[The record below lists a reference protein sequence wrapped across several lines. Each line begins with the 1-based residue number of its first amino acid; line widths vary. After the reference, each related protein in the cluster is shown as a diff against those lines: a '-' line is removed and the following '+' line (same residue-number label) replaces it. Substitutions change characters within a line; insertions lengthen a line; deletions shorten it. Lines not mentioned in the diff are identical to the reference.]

1 MIKRIYAQRKIVI
14 DWRDVQKRTENT
26 MAKKKSATVTKLRP
40 VAPRQY
46 PDLHEHLERLE
57 REGLLIRVK
66 EPVDKDQEMHPLVRW
81 QFRGGIKEKDRKAFL
96 FEKPVN
102 AKGRPYDIPVAIGI
116 LAANRRIY
124 GIGLGCDPTQVNQ
137 LWAEAKAHPIPP
149 VEIPSDAAPVHEVV
163 YQGEEL
169 KVPGQGIDGIPVP
182 ISTPGWDNAPYIS
195 AAHFITR
202 DPDNGIHNIGT
213 YRAMIKAPDRVGCN
227 PSLELGQG
235 IYVHWEKYR
244 ARREKMPA
252 ALCVG
257 GVPAISYVAAQKLN
271 YDVDEFAVAGGLVKA
286 PIRVVKGKT
295 VPLLVPADAEIII
308 EGWVNTEWLE
318 PEAPFGESHGH
329 VNLKEYN
336 PYMEVTAIT
345 RRKKAILCSII
356 SQVTPSESSVIKKMA
371 YEPLYLDHLKN
382 VLGAKSV
389 TRVMLHEP
397 LTATQK
403 LTVIQMR
410 KPSQAEVWRALMGA
424 VAFRPSMSKIV
435 IAVDEDIDP
444 ENLDAVFWALGYR
457 SQPHRD
463 VQIIRGTDIGHAPR
477 HDARGSA
484 DDSCLLWDA
493 TLKETFP
500 PISLPKKEYMERAH
514 ELWDKLGLPKLEPE
528 SPWYGYPLGDWN
540 PELDEEAKLATA
552 GEFWQTGKK
561 IAGER
566 RRSEDVPVNTS
577 YYGHQKPK

>member
-1 MIKRIYAQRKIVI
+1 MSN
-14 DWRDVQKRTENT
+14 E
-26 MAKKKSATVTKLRP
+26 KSATVTKLT
-40 VAPRQY
+40 VIAPRQY
-46 PDLHEHLERLE
+46 PDLHEHLDRLE
-57 REGLLIRVK
+57 GEGLLVRVT

-96 FEKPVN
+96 FEKPVD
-102 AKGRPYDIPVAIGI
+102 AKGKNYDIPVAIGI
-116 LAANRRIY
+116 LAANRTIY
-124 GIGLGCDPTQVNQ
+124 GIGLGCDPTKVNQ
-137 LWAEAKAHPIPP
+137 LWAEAKTNPIAP
-149 VEIPSDAAPVHEVV
+149 VEIPSEAAPVHEVV
-163 YQGEEL
+163 YQEEDL
-169 KVPGQGIDGIPVP
+169 KVPGQGVDGIPVP

-195 AAHFITR
+195 AAHFITK
-202 DPDNGIHNIGT
+202 DPDSGIHNIGT

-244 ARREKMPA
+244 ARQERMPA
-252 ALCVG
+252 ALCIG

-286 PIRVVKGKT
+286 PIRVVKAKT
-295 VPLLVPADAEIII
+295 VPLMVPADAEIII

-329 VNLKEYN
+329 VNPKEYN

-345 RRKKAILCSII
+345 RRKKAVLCSII

-371 YEPLYLDHLKN
+371 YEPLYLDHLRN
-382 VLGAKSV
+382 ALGVKCV

-410 KPSQAEVWRALMGA
+410 KPSRAEVWRAMMGA

-435 IAVDEDIDP
+435 VAVDEDIDP
-444 ENLDAVFWALGYR
+444 ENMDAVFWALGYR

-500 PISLPKKEYMERAH
+500 PISLPKKEYMERARK
-514 ELWDKLGLPKLEPE
+514 LWEKLDLPKLEPE
-528 SPWYGYPLGDWN
+528 SPWHGYSLGDWN
-540 PELDEEAKLATA
+540 PELDEEAKLAIA
-552 GEFWQTGKK
+552 GEFWQTGEK
-561 IAGER
+561 IALER
-566 RRSEDVPVNTS
+566 RRTDDVPLNTS
-577 YYGHQKPK
+577 YYGHQKEK

>member
-1 MIKRIYAQRKIVI
+1 MHGKQP
-14 DWRDVQKRTENT
+14 

-96 FEKPVN
+96 FEKPVD
-102 AKGRPYDIPVAIGI
+102 ARGKSYDIPVAIGI

-124 GIGLGCDPTQVNQ
+124 SLGLGCDPSQVNQ
-137 LWAEAKAHPIPP
+137 LWALAKANPIPP
-149 VEIPSDAAPVHEVV
+149 VEIPSEAAPVHEMV
-163 YQGEEL
+163 YQDEEL
-169 KVPGQGIDGIPVP
+169 KIPGQGVDGIPVP
-182 ISTPGWDNAPYIS
+182 ISTPGWDNAPYVS
-195 AAHFITR
+195 AAHFITQ

-235 IYVHWEKYR
+235 IYIHWEKYR

-252 ALCVG
+252 ALCIG

-286 PIRVVKGKT
+286 PIRVVKAKS

-329 VNLKEYN
+329 VNPKEYN
-336 PYMEVTAIT
+336 PYMEVSAIT

-382 VLGAKSV
+382 TLGVKSV

-463 VQIIRGTDIGHAPR
+463 VQIIRGTDVGHAPR

-484 DDSCLLWDA
+484 ADSCLLWDA

-500 PISLPKKEYMERAH
+500 PISLPKKEYMERARK
-514 ELWDKLGLPKLEPE
+514 LWEKLGLPKLEPE
-528 SPWYGYPLGDWN
+528 SPWYGYTLGDWN

-552 GEFWQTGKK
+552 GEFWQTGQK

-566 RRSEDVPVNTS
+566 RRTEAVPLNTS
-577 YYGHQKPK
+577 YYGHQKEK

>member
-1 MIKRIYAQRKIVI
+1 MS
-14 DWRDVQKRTENT
+14 
-26 MAKKKSATVTKLRP
+26 KKKSIALKSRQ
-40 VAPRQY
+40 VAPRRY

-57 REGLLIRVK
+57 IEGLLIRVK

-81 QFRGGIKEKDRKAFL
+81 QFRGGIKEQDRKAFL
-96 FEKPVN
+96 FEKPVD
-102 AKGRPYDIPVAIGI
+102 AKGKTYDIPVAIGI

-124 GIGLGCDPTQVNQ
+124 GIGLGCDPAQVNQ
-137 LWAEAKAHPIPP
+137 LWAEAKADPIPP
-149 VEIPSDAAPVHEVV
+149 VEIPSEAAPVHEIV
-163 YQGEEL
+163 YQNKAL
-169 KVPGQGIDGIPVP
+169 QVSGQGMDGIPVP

-202 DPDNGIHNIGT
+202 DPENGIYNIGT
-213 YRAMIKAPDRVGCN
+213 YRAMIKAPDRIGCN

-244 ARREKMPA
+244 ARGEKMPA
-252 ALCVG
+252 ALSIG

-271 YDVDEFAVAGGLVKA
+271 YNVDEFAVAGGLVKA
-286 PIRVVKGKT
+286 PIRVVQAKT
-295 VPLLVPADAEIII
+295 VPVMVPADAEIII
-308 EGWVNTEWLE
+308 EGWLDTEWLE

-329 VNLKEYN
+329 VNPQEFN

-345 RRKKAILCSII
+345 RRKDAILCSII

-371 YEPLYLDHLKN
+371 YEPIYLDHLKN
-382 VLGAKSV
+382 TLGVKCV
-389 TRVMLHEP
+389 MRVMLHEP

-410 KPSQAEVWRALMGA
+410 KPSRAEVWRALMGA

-444 ENLDAVFWALGYR
+444 ENLDAIFWALGYR

-463 VQIIRGTDIGHAPR
+463 VQIIRGTDVGHAPR

-500 PISLPKKEYMERAH
+500 PISLPKKEYMERARA
-514 ELWDKLGLPKLEPE
+514 LWEKLGLPKLEPE
-528 SPWYGYPLGDWN
+528 SPWYGYSLGDWN
-540 PELDEEAKLATA
+540 EELDQQAALATA
-552 GEFWQTGKK
+552 GEYWQTGKK
-561 IAGER
+561 IAAER
-566 RRSEDVPVNTS
+566 RPTSEVPVNTS
-577 YYGHQKPK
+577 FYGQKKEK

>member
-1 MIKRIYAQRKIVI
+1 VALILKADGVDMSN
-14 DWRDVQKRTENT
+14 EN
-26 MAKKKSATVTKLRP
+26 SATVTKLT
-40 VAPRQY
+40 VIAPRQY
-46 PDLHEHLERLE
+46 PDLHEHLDRLE
-57 REGLLIRVK
+57 REGLLVRVT

-96 FEKPVN
+96 FEKPVD
-102 AKGRPYDIPVAIGI
+102 AKGKNYDIPVAIGI
-116 LAANRRIY
+116 LAANRTIY
-124 GIGLGCDPTQVNQ
+124 GIGLGCDPTKVNQ
-137 LWAEAKAHPIPP
+137 LWAEAKTNPIAP
-149 VEIPSDAAPVHEVV
+149 VEIPSEAAPVHEVV
-163 YQGEEL
+163 YQEEDL
-169 KVPGQGIDGIPVP
+169 KVPGQGVDGIPVP

-195 AAHFITR
+195 AAHFITK
-202 DPDNGIHNIGT
+202 DPDSGIHNIGT

-244 ARREKMPA
+244 ARQERMPA
-252 ALCVG
+252 ALCIG

-286 PIRVVKGKT
+286 PIRVVKAKT
-295 VPLLVPADAEIII
+295 VPLMVPADAEIII

-329 VNLKEYN
+329 VNPKEYN

-345 RRKKAILCSII
+345 RRKKAVLCSII

-371 YEPLYLDHLKN
+371 YEPLYLDHLRN
-382 VLGAKSV
+382 ALGVKCV

-410 KPSQAEVWRALMGA
+410 KPSRAEVWRAMMGA

-435 IAVDEDIDP
+435 VAVDEDIDP
-444 ENLDAVFWALGYR
+444 ENMDAVFWALGYR

-500 PISLPKKEYMERAH
+500 PISLPKKEYMERARK
-514 ELWDKLGLPKLEPE
+514 LWEKLDLPKLEPE
-528 SPWYGYPLGDWN
+528 SPWHGYSLGDWN
-540 PELDEEAKLATA
+540 PELDEEAKLAIA
-552 GEFWQTGKK
+552 GEFWQTGEK
-561 IAGER
+561 IALER
-566 RRSEDVPVNTS
+566 RRTDDVPLNTS
-577 YYGHQKPK
+577 YYGHQKEK

>member
-1 MIKRIYAQRKIVI
+1 
-14 DWRDVQKRTENT
+14 

-40 VAPRQY
+40 VAPRRY
-46 PDLHEHLERLE
+46 PDLHDHLERLE

-66 EPVDKDQEMHPLVRW
+66 EAVDKDQEMHPLVRW

-96 FEKPVN
+96 FEKPVD
-102 AKGRPYDIPVAIGI
+102 AKGKSYDIPVAIGI

-137 LWAEAKAHPIPP
+137 LWAEAKANPIPP
-149 VEIPSDAAPVHEVV
+149 VEIPSEAALAHEVV
-163 YQGEEL
+163 YEGEEL
-169 KVPGQGIDGIPVP
+169 KVPGQGVDGIPVP

-213 YRAMIKAPDRVGCN
+213 YRAMIKAPDRIGCN

-252 ALCVG
+252 ALCIG

-271 YDVDEFAVAGGLVKA
+271 YDVDEFAVAGGLVRA
-286 PIRVVKGKT
+286 PIRVVKAKT
-295 VPLLVPADAEIII
+295 VPLMVPADAEIII

-329 VNLKEYN
+329 VNPKEYN
-336 PYMEVTAIT
+336 PYMDVTAIT

-382 VLGAKSV
+382 VLGVKSV
-389 TRVMLHEP
+389 LRVMLHEP

-410 KPSQAEVWRALMGA
+410 TPSQAEVWRALMGA

-463 VQIIRGTDIGHAPR
+463 VQIIRGTDVGHAPR

-500 PISLPKKEYMERAH
+500 PISLPKKEYMERARK
-514 ELWDKLGLPKLEPE
+514 LWDKLGLPKLEPE
-528 SPWYGYPLGDWN
+528 SPWYGYSLGDWN
-540 PELDEEAKLATA
+540 RELDEEAALATA
-552 GEFWQTGKK
+552 GEFWTTGKT
-561 IAGER
+561 IARER
-566 RRSEDVPVNTS
+566 RRTEDVPVNTS

>member
-1 MIKRIYAQRKIVI
+1 MHGKQP
-14 DWRDVQKRTENT
+14 
-26 MAKKKSATVTKLRP
+26 MANKKSATITNLRA
-40 VAPRQY
+40 VMPRQY

-96 FEKPVN
+96 FERPVD
-102 AKGRPYDIPVAIGI
+102 ARGKSYDIPVAIGI

-124 GIGLGCDPTQVNQ
+124 GLGLGCDPNQVNQ
-137 LWAEAKAHPIPP
+137 LWAVAKANPIPP
-149 VEIPSDAAPVHEVV
+149 VEIPSDAAPVHELV
-163 YQGEEL
+163 YRGKDL
-169 KVPGQGIDGIPVP
+169 KIPGQGVDGIPVP

-195 AAHFITR
+195 AAHFITE
-202 DPDNGIHNIGT
+202 DPDNGVHNIGT

-235 IYVHWEKYR
+235 IYIHWEKYR

-252 ALCVG
+252 VICIG

-286 PIRVVKGKT
+286 PIRVVRAKT
-295 VPLLVPADAEIII
+295 VPLMVPADAEIII

-329 VNLKEYN
+329 VNPKEYN
-336 PYMEVTAIT
+336 PFMEVSAIT

-382 VLGAKSV
+382 TLGVKSV

-463 VQIIRGTDIGHAPR
+463 VQIIRGTDVGHAPR

-484 DDSCLLWDA
+484 ADSCLLWDA

-500 PISLPKKEYMERAH
+500 PISLPKKEYMERARK
-514 ELWDKLGLPKLEPE
+514 LWEKLGLPKLEPE
-528 SPWYGYPLGDWN
+528 SPWYGYSLGDWN

-561 IAGER
+561 ILGER
-566 RRSEDVPVNTS
+566 RRTEEVPLNTS
-577 YYGHQKPK
+577 YYGQQKEK

>member
-1 MIKRIYAQRKIVI
+1 
-14 DWRDVQKRTENT
+14 
-26 MAKKKSATVTKLRP
+26 MAKKEPAKLKDSREVP
-40 VAPRQY
+40 ARQY
-46 PDLHEHLERLE
+46 PDLHDHLERLE
-57 REGLLIRVK
+57 REGLLVRVR

-81 QFRGGIKEKDRKAFL
+81 QFRGGIREKDRKAFL
-96 FEKPVN
+96 FENPVDS
-102 AKGRPYDIPVAIGI
+102 KGKHYDIPVAIGI

-124 GIGLGCDPTQVNQ
+124 GIGLGSESTQVHS
-137 LWAEAKAHPIPP
+137 LWAQAKANPIPP
-149 VEIPSDAAPVHEVV
+149 VEIPSEAAPVHEVI
-163 YQGEEL
+163 YQGNDL
-169 KVPGQGIDGIPVP
+169 KTPGRGVDGIPVP

-202 DPDNGIHNIGT
+202 DPENGIHNIGT

-235 IYVHWEKYR
+235 IYIHWEKYR
-244 ARREKMPA
+244 ARGEKMPA
-252 ALCVG
+252 ALSIG

-286 PIRVVKGKT
+286 PIRVVKAKT
-295 VPLLVPADAEIII
+295 VPVMVPADAEIII
-308 EGWVNTEWLE
+308 EGYVDTEWLE

-329 VNLKEYN
+329 VNPKEYN

-345 RRKKAILCSII
+345 RRRNAILCSII

-382 VLGAKSV
+382 VLGVKCV

-403 LTVIQMR
+403 LTVIQMS
-410 KPSQAEVWRALMGA
+410 KPTPAEVWRALMGA

-435 IAVDEDIDP
+435 IAVDDDIDP

-477 HDARGSA
+477 HDARGGA

-493 TLKETFP
+493 TLKQTFP
-500 PISLPKKEYMERAH
+500 PISLPKQEYMERARK
-514 ELWDKLGLPKLEPE
+514 LWEKLGLPKLEPE
-528 SPWYGYPLGDWN
+528 SPWYGYSLGDWN
-540 PELDEEAKLATA
+540 EELDNEAKLAAA
-552 GEFWQTGKK
+552 GDFWETGKK
-561 IAGER
+561 IATER
-566 RRSEDVPVNTS
+566 RPTSEMPVNSS
-577 YYGHQKPK
+577 YYGHKKEK

>member
-1 MIKRIYAQRKIVI
+1 
-14 DWRDVQKRTENT
+14 
-26 MAKKKSATVTKLRP
+26 
-40 VAPRQY
+40 
-46 PDLHEHLERLE
+46 
-57 REGLLIRVK
+57 
-66 EPVDKDQEMHPLVRW
+66 
-81 QFRGGIKEKDRKAFL
+81 
-96 FEKPVN
+96 
-102 AKGRPYDIPVAIGI
+102 
-116 LAANRRIY
+116 
-124 GIGLGCDPTQVNQ
+124 
-137 LWAEAKAHPIPP
+137 
-149 VEIPSDAAPVHEVV
+149 
-163 YQGEEL
+163 
-169 KVPGQGIDGIPVP
+169 
-182 ISTPGWDNAPYIS
+182 
-195 AAHFITR
+195 
-202 DPDNGIHNIGT
+202 
-213 YRAMIKAPDRVGCN
+213 
-227 PSLELGQG
+227 
-235 IYVHWEKYR
+235 
-244 ARREKMPA
+244 
-252 ALCVG
+252 
-257 GVPAISYVAAQKLN
+257 
-271 YDVDEFAVAGGLVKA
+271 
-286 PIRVVKGKT
+286 
-295 VPLLVPADAEIII
+295 
-308 EGWVNTEWLE
+308 
-318 PEAPFGESHGH
+318 
-329 VNLKEYN
+329 
-336 PYMEVTAIT
+336 
-345 RRKKAILCSII
+345 
-356 SQVTPSESSVIKKMA
+356 MA

-382 VLGAKSV
+382 VLGLKSV

-500 PISLPKKEYMERAH
+500 PISLPKKEYMERAR
-514 ELWDKLGLPKLEPE
+514 ELWEKLGLPKLEPE

-552 GEFWQTGKK
+552 GDFWQTGKK

-566 RRSEDVPVNTS
+566 RRTVDVPVNTS

>member
-1 MIKRIYAQRKIVI
+1 
-14 DWRDVQKRTENT
+14 

-46 PDLHEHLERLE
+46 PDLHDHLERLE
-57 REGLLIRVK
+57 SEGLLIRVK
-66 EPVDKDQEMHPLVRW
+66 QPVDKDQEMHPLVRW

-96 FEKPVN
+96 FEKPVD
-102 AKGRPYDIPVAIGI
+102 AKGKLYDIPVAIGI

-137 LWAEAKAHPIPP
+137 LWAEAKANPIAP
-149 VEIPSDAAPVHEVV
+149 VEVPADTAPVHEVV
-163 YQGEEL
+163 YQGDDL
-169 KVPGQGIDGIPVP
+169 QVTGQGVDGIPVP

-213 YRAMIKAPDRVGCN
+213 YRAMIKAPDRIGCN

-244 ARREKMPA
+244 ALGEKMPA
-252 ALCVG
+252 ALCIG

-286 PIRVVKGKT
+286 PIRVVKAKT
-295 VPLLVPADAEIII
+295 VPLMVPADAEIII
-308 EGWVNTEWLE
+308 EGWVNTEWVE

-329 VNLKEYN
+329 VNPKEYN

-382 VLGAKSV
+382 VLGVKSV
-389 TRVMLHEP
+389 IRVMLHEP

-435 IAVDEDIDP
+435 IAVDDDIDP
-444 ENLDAVFWALGYR
+444 ENMDAVFWALGYR

-500 PISLPKKEYMERAH
+500 PISLPKKEYMERART
-514 ELWDKLGLPKLEPE
+514 LWEKLGLPKLEPE
-528 SPWYGYPLGDWN
+528 SPWYGYSLGDWN

-561 IAGER
+561 IAAER
-566 RRSEDVPVNTS
+566 RRTEDVAVNTS
-577 YYGHQKPK
+577 YYGHQKQK

>member
-1 MIKRIYAQRKIVI
+1 
-14 DWRDVQKRTENT
+14 
-26 MAKKKSATVTKLRP
+26 MAKKKSATVTRLRP

-57 REGLLIRVK
+57 REELLIRVK
-66 EPVDKDQEMHPLVRW
+66 APVDKDQEMHPLVRW
-81 QFRGGIKEKDRKAFL
+81 QFRGGIKERDRKAFL

-102 AKGRPYDIPVAIGI
+102 AKGRTYDIPVAIGI

-137 LWAEAKAHPIPP
+137 RWAEAKAHPIPP

-163 YQGEEL
+163 YQDEEL
-169 KVPGQGIDGIPVP
+169 KVSGQGIDGIPVP

-244 ARREKMPA
+244 ARREKMA
-252 ALCVG
+252 AVLCVG

-286 PIRVVKGKT
+286 PIRVVKAKT

-382 VLGAKSV
+382 VLGLKSV

-410 KPSQAEVWRALMGA
+410 RPSQAEVWRALMGA

-500 PISLPKKEYMERAH
+500 PISLPKKEYMERAR
-514 ELWDKLGLPKLEPE
+514 ELWEKLGLPKLEPE

-566 RRSEDVPVNTS
+566 RRTVDVPVNTS

>member
-1 MIKRIYAQRKIVI
+1 MSN
-14 DWRDVQKRTENT
+14 E
-26 MAKKKSATVTKLRP
+26 KSATVTKLT
-40 VAPRQY
+40 VIAPRQY
-46 PDLHEHLERLE
+46 PDLHDHLDRLE

-96 FEKPVN
+96 FEKPVD
-102 AKGRPYDIPVAIGI
+102 AKGNTYDIPVAIGI
-116 LAANRRIY
+116 LAANRTIY
-124 GIGLGCDPTQVNQ
+124 GIGLGCDPTKVNQ
-137 LWAEAKAHPIPP
+137 LWAEAKTNPIAP
-149 VEIPSDAAPVHEVV
+149 VEIPSEAAPVHEVV
-163 YQGEEL
+163 YQEEDL
-169 KVPGQGIDGIPVP
+169 KVVGQGVDGIPVP

-195 AAHFITR
+195 AAHFITK
-202 DPDNGIHNIGT
+202 DPDSGIHNIGT
-213 YRAMIKAPDRVGCN
+213 YRAMIKSPDRVGCN

-244 ARREKMPA
+244 ARQERMPA
-252 ALCVG
+252 ALCIG

-286 PIRVVKGKT
+286 PIRVVKAKT
-295 VPLLVPADAEIII
+295 VPLMVPADAEIII

-329 VNLKEYN
+329 VNPKEYN

-382 VLGAKSV
+382 ALGVKCV

-410 KPSQAEVWRALMGA
+410 KPSRAEVWRAMMGA

-444 ENLDAVFWALGYR
+444 ENMDAVFWALGYR

-500 PISLPKKEYMERAH
+500 PISLPKQEYMERARK
-514 ELWDKLGLPKLEPE
+514 LWEKLDLPILEPE
-528 SPWYGYPLGDWN
+528 SPWHGYSLGDWN
-540 PELDEEAKLATA
+540 PELDEEAKLAVA

-561 IAGER
+561 IALER
-566 RRSEDVPVNTS
+566 RRTEDVPVNTS
-577 YYGHQKPK
+577 YYGHQKEK

>member
-1 MIKRIYAQRKIVI
+1 
-14 DWRDVQKRTENT
+14 
-26 MAKKKSATVTKLRP
+26 MAKKKSATVTKLQP
-40 VAPRQY
+40 VVARQY

-96 FEKPVN
+96 FEKPVD
-102 AKGRPYDIPVAIGI
+102 ARGKSYDIPVAIGI

-124 GIGLGCDPTQVNQ
+124 SLGLGCDPSQVNQ
-137 LWAEAKAHPIPP
+137 LWALAKANPIPP
-149 VEIPSDAAPVHEVV
+149 VEIPSEAAPVHEMV
-163 YQGEEL
+163 YQDEDL
-169 KVPGQGIDGIPVP
+169 KIPGQGVDGIPVP
-182 ISTPGWDNAPYIS
+182 ISTPGWDNAPYVS
-195 AAHFITR
+195 AAHFITQ

-235 IYVHWEKYR
+235 IYIHWEKYR

-252 ALCVG
+252 ALCIG

-286 PIRVVKGKT
+286 PIRVVKAKS

-329 VNLKEYN
+329 VNPKEYN
-336 PYMEVTAIT
+336 PYMEVSAIT

-382 VLGAKSV
+382 TLGVKSV

-463 VQIIRGTDIGHAPR
+463 VQIIRGTDVGHAPR

-484 DDSCLLWDA
+484 ADSCLLWDA

-500 PISLPKKEYMERAH
+500 PISLPKKEYMERARK
-514 ELWDKLGLPKLEPE
+514 LWEKLGLPKLEPE
-528 SPWYGYPLGDWN
+528 SPWYGYTLGDWN

-552 GEFWQTGKK
+552 GEFWQTGQK

-566 RRSEDVPVNTS
+566 RRTEAVPLNTS
-577 YYGHQKPK
+577 YYGHQKAK

>member
-1 MIKRIYAQRKIVI
+1 MS
-14 DWRDVQKRTENT
+14 
-26 MAKKKSATVTKLRP
+26 KKKSAAVTNLRAI
-40 VAPRQY
+40 APRQY
-46 PDLHEHLERLE
+46 TDLHEHLERLE
-57 REGLLIRVK
+57 SEGLLIRVK

-96 FEKPVN
+96 FEQPVD
-102 AKGRPYDIPVAIGI
+102 AKGKRYDIPVAIGI
-116 LAANRRIY
+116 LAANRTIY
-124 GIGLGCDPTQVNQ
+124 GIGLGCDPTKVNQ
-137 LWAEAKAHPIPP
+137 LWADAKSNPIAP
-149 VEIPSDAAPVHEVV
+149 VEIPSDAAPVHEVA
-163 YQGEEL
+163 YQGEDL
-169 KVPGQGIDGIPVP
+169 RVPGQGVDGIPVP

-195 AAHFITR
+195 AAHFITK
-202 DPDNGIHNIGT
+202 DPDSGIHNIGT

-244 ARREKMPA
+244 ARQEKMPA
-252 ALCVG
+252 ALCIG

-286 PIRVVKGKT
+286 PIRVVKAKT
-295 VPLLVPADAEIII
+295 VPLMVPADAEIII
-308 EGWVNTEWLE
+308 EGWVHTEWLE

-329 VNLKEYN
+329 VNPKEYN
-336 PYMEVTAIT
+336 PYMEVSAIT

-382 VLGAKSV
+382 TLGVKCV
-389 TRVMLHEP
+389 MRVMLHEP

-410 KPSQAEVWRALMGA
+410 KPSRAEVWRALMGA

-444 ENLDAVFWALGYR
+444 ENMDAVFWALGYR

-500 PISLPKKEYMERAH
+500 PISLPQKEYMERARK
-514 ELWDKLGLPKLEPE
+514 LWEKLELPKLEPE
-528 SPWYGYPLGDWN
+528 SPWYGYSLGDWN
-540 PELDEEAKLATA
+540 PELDEEAKLAVA

-561 IAGER
+561 IALER
-566 RRSEDVPVNTS
+566 RRTEEVPVNTS
-577 YYGHQKPK
+577 YYGHQKEK

>member
-1 MIKRIYAQRKIVI
+1 VALILKADGVDMSN
-14 DWRDVQKRTENT
+14 E
-26 MAKKKSATVTKLRP
+26 KSATVTKLT
-40 VAPRQY
+40 VIAPRQY
-46 PDLHEHLERLE
+46 PDLHEHLDRLE
-57 REGLLIRVK
+57 REGLLVRIT

-96 FEKPVN
+96 FEKPVD
-102 AKGRPYDIPVAIGI
+102 AKGKTYDIPVAIGI
-116 LAANRRIY
+116 LAANRTIY
-124 GIGLGCDPTQVNQ
+124 GIGLGCDPTKVNQ
-137 LWAEAKAHPIPP
+137 LWAEAKTNPIAP
-149 VEIPSDAAPVHEVV
+149 VEIPSEAAPVHEVV
-163 YQGEEL
+163 YQEEDL
-169 KVPGQGIDGIPVP
+169 KVPGQGVDGIPVP

-195 AAHFITR
+195 AAHFITK
-202 DPDNGIHNIGT
+202 DPDSGIHNIGT

-244 ARREKMPA
+244 VRQERMPA
-252 ALCVG
+252 ALCIG

-286 PIRVVKGKT
+286 PIRVVKAKT
-295 VPLLVPADAEIII
+295 VPLMVPADAEIII

-329 VNLKEYN
+329 VNPKEYN

-345 RRKKAILCSII
+345 RRKKAVLCSII

-382 VLGAKSV
+382 ALGVKCV

-410 KPSQAEVWRALMGA
+410 KPSRAEVWRAMMGA

-435 IAVDEDIDP
+435 VAVDEDIDP
-444 ENLDAVFWALGYR
+444 ENMDAVFWALGYR

-463 VQIIRGTDIGHAPR
+463 VQIIRGTDVGHAPR

-500 PISLPKKEYMERAH
+500 PISLPKKEYMERARK
-514 ELWDKLGLPKLEPE
+514 LWEKLDLPKLEPE
-528 SPWYGYPLGDWN
+528 SPWHGYSLGDWN
-540 PELDEEAKLATA
+540 PELDEEAKLAIA
-552 GEFWQTGKK
+552 GEFWQTGEK
-561 IAGER
+561 IALER
-566 RRSEDVPVNTS
+566 RRTDDVPLNTS
-577 YYGHQKPK
+577 YYGHQKEK

>member
-1 MIKRIYAQRKIVI
+1 
-14 DWRDVQKRTENT
+14 
-26 MAKKKSATVTKLRP
+26 
-40 VAPRQY
+40 
-46 PDLHEHLERLE
+46 
-57 REGLLIRVK
+57 
-66 EPVDKDQEMHPLVRW
+66 
-81 QFRGGIKEKDRKAFL
+81 
-96 FEKPVN
+96 
-102 AKGRPYDIPVAIGI
+102 
-116 LAANRRIY
+116 
-124 GIGLGCDPTQVNQ
+124 
-137 LWAEAKAHPIPP
+137 
-149 VEIPSDAAPVHEVV
+149 
-163 YQGEEL
+163 
-169 KVPGQGIDGIPVP
+169 VP

-213 YRAMIKAPDRVGCN
+213 YRAMIKAPDRIGCN

-244 ARREKMPA
+244 ERGERMPA
-252 ALCVG
+252 ALCIG

-286 PIRVVKGKT
+286 PIRIVKAQT
-295 VPLLVPADAEIII
+295 VPLMVPADAEIII

-329 VNLKEYN
+329 VNPKEFN

-382 VLGAKSV
+382 VLGVKSV

-410 KPSQAEVWRALMGA
+410 KPNQAEVWRALMGA

-444 ENLDAVFWALGYR
+444 ENMDAVFWALGYR

-500 PISLPKKEYMERAH
+500 PISLPKKEYMERART
-514 ELWDKLGLPKLEPE
+514 LWEKLGLPKLEPE
-528 SPWYGYPLGDWN
+528 SPWFGYSLGDWN
-540 PELDEEAKLATA
+540 PELDEEARLATA
-552 GEFWQTGKK
+552 GEFWKTGER
-561 IAGER
+561 IAAER
-566 RRSEDVPVNTS
+566 RRTEEVPVNTS
-577 YYGHQKPK
+577 YYGHQKQK

>member
-1 MIKRIYAQRKIVI
+1 MHGKQP
-14 DWRDVQKRTENT
+14 

-96 FEKPVN
+96 FEKPVD
-102 AKGRPYDIPVAIGI
+102 ARGKSYDIPVAIGI

-124 GIGLGCDPTQVNQ
+124 GLGLGCDPSQVNQ
-137 LWAEAKAHPIPP
+137 LWALAKANPIPP
-149 VEIPSDAAPVHEVV
+149 VEIPSEAAPVHEMV
-163 YQGEEL
+163 YQDEDL
-169 KVPGQGIDGIPVP
+169 KIPGQGVDGIPVP
-182 ISTPGWDNAPYIS
+182 ISTPGWDNAPYVS
-195 AAHFITR
+195 AAHFITQ

-235 IYVHWEKYR
+235 IYIHWEKYR

-252 ALCVG
+252 ALCIG

-286 PIRVVKGKT
+286 PIRVVKAKS

-329 VNLKEYN
+329 VNPKEYN
-336 PYMEVTAIT
+336 PYMEVSAIT

-382 VLGAKSV
+382 TLGVKSV

-463 VQIIRGTDIGHAPR
+463 VQIIRGTDVGHAPR

-484 DDSCLLWDA
+484 ADSCLLWDA

-500 PISLPKKEYMERAH
+500 PISLPKKEYMERARK
-514 ELWDKLGLPKLEPE
+514 LWEKLGLPKLEPE
-528 SPWYGYPLGDWN
+528 SPWYGYTLGDWN

-552 GEFWQTGKK
+552 GEFWQTGQK

-566 RRSEDVPVNTS
+566 RRTEAVPLNTS
-577 YYGHQKPK
+577 YYGHQKAK

>member
-1 MIKRIYAQRKIVI
+1 M
-14 DWRDVQKRTENT
+14 
-26 MAKKKSATVTKLRP
+26 SAI
-40 VAPRQY
+40 APRRY
-46 PDLHEHLERLE
+46 PDLHDHLNRLE
-57 REGLLIRVK
+57 REGLLIRIGD
-66 EPVDKDQEMHPLVRW
+66 PVCKDQEMHPLVRW

-96 FEKPVN
+96 FEKPTD
-102 AKGRPYDIPVAIGI
+102 AQGKTYDIPVAIGV

-124 GIGLGCDPTQVNQ
+124 GIGLGADPATVNQ
-137 LWAEAKAHPIPP
+137 LWAEAKTKPVAPIK
-149 VEIPSDAAPVHEVV
+149 IPSRAAPVHELV
-163 YQGEEL
+163 YQGNEL
-169 KVPGQGIDGIPVP
+169 RVSGQGLDAIPVP

-195 AAHFITR
+195 AAHYITK
-202 DPDNGIHNIGT
+202 DPDSGIFNIGT
-213 YRAMIKAPDRVGCN
+213 YRAMIKSPDRVGCN

-244 ARREKMPA
+244 ARKEKMPA
-252 ALCVG
+252 ALCIG
-257 GVPAISYVAAQKLN
+257 GVPAISYVAAQKLD

-286 PIRVVKGKT
+286 PIRVVEAKT

-308 EGWVNTEWLE
+308 EGYVSTEFLE

-329 VNLKEYN
+329 VNPKEYN

-345 RRKKAILCSII
+345 RRKSAILCSII

-382 VLGAKSV
+382 TLGIKAV

-403 LTVIQMR
+403 LTVIQMH
-410 KPSQAEVWRALMGA
+410 KPTQAEVWRALMAA
-424 VAFRPSMSKIV
+424 VTFRPSMSKIV
-435 IAVDEDIDP
+435 IAVDDDIDP

-477 HDARGSA
+477 HDARGAA

-500 PISLPKKEYMERAH
+500 PISLPKKEYMERARK
-514 ELWDKLGLPKLEPE
+514 LWERLELPKLEPE
-528 SPWYGYPLGDWN
+528 SPWYGYSLGDWHS
-540 PELDEEAKLATA
+540 ELDVEAQLAVA
-552 GEFWQTGKK
+552 GRFWETGEK
-561 IAGER
+561 IAHER
-566 RRSEDVPVNTS
+566 KGTDKVAVNTS
-577 YYGHQKPK
+577 YYGRQKGK